1 MGIEAGS
8 STYYQAKRGIVQDNL
23 RLLLDAG
30 VKDSY
35 ISGDTWYD
43 LSGNGNNAT
52 LYNTPTYS
60 KTNGGRLYFDG
71 VNEYAKVSG
80 GFTYGQMTWALW
92 IYKNTNNYRHLIYQG
107 TTYGFVTSI
116 YFYPAKP
123 VFRIYSYPQGYSDVY
138 GNSSLGN
145 GQYYHI
151 VATANNNNTDAMK
164 LYINGVQQTQTAS
177 VINIGGAGDLWIAAY
192 GYSGPQSFFG
202 GGIHQLAVYNME
214 LSAQQVLDNYNA
226 TRHRFGL

>member
-1 MGIEAGS
+1 MAIEAGS

-23 RLLLDAG
+23 RLLLDSG

-71 VNEYAKVSG
+71 INDYGKVTG
-80 GFTYGQMTWALW
+80 GFMYSQMTWALW
-92 IYKNTNNYRHLIYQG
+92 VYKNTNNYRTLISQ
-107 TTYGFVTSI
+107 TSI
-116 YFYPAKP
+116 NGFRGDINFYPNK
-123 VFRIYSYPQGYSDVY
+123 VSGRMYSYPQGYSTIY
-138 GNSSLGN
+138 GNSGLSN
-145 GQYYHI
+145 GQYYYL
-151 VATANNNNTDAMK
+151 VLTVNNSNTDAMK
-164 LYINGVQQTQTAS
+164 LYVNGVLQSQTAS
-177 VINIGGAGDLWIAAY
+177 IVNVAPTGDLWIAARGY
-192 GYSGPQSFFG
+192 GGANSFFG
-202 GGIHQLAVYNME
+202 GAIYQFAVYNIE
-214 LSAQQVLDNYNA
+214 LSAQQVLNNYNA